1 MSYLRRQ
8 LVTSAL
14 VANAVRPAPGSVFS
28 VPAMF
33 GGWLVSELAPHVIA
47 GTAVDTALEVTRRGK
62 DPRHALL
69 GLTNMAAL
77 GYLIRQGGLSGR
89 QFGAGLK
96 DALGETYRADVL
108 ADADDLDWRTPLSQL
123 VWPFRAPKATT
134 SAIEVRKNIPFA
146 AEHGRRGLLDVYRPR
161 GDVSGAPVL
170 LQVHGGGW
178 TIGNKDQQGLPL
190 MRHMAAHGWVCVA
203 INYRLSPRDAFP
215 AHLVDVKRAIAWI
228 RQHIAEHGGDPGF
241 VAITGGS
248 AGGHLTA
255 LAALTPNDPEYQ
267 PGFEDADTTL
277 QAAVPFYGVY
287 DMAGVTGHRSIDLMR
302 DRFLA
307 PWVFKTSPKD
317 REAFEKASPICRV
330 RRDAPPFYVIHGTN
344 DVLADV
350 RVARAFVDK
359 LREVSDQPVAYT
371 ELSLT
376 QHAFDVF
383 PSLRSQ
389 HSVRGVDRFLRWAYA
404 RHQDPSGDPATDQ
417 DADAAVAE
425 ERADSPL

>member
-1 MSYLRRQ
+1 MPYLRRQ

-14 VANAVRPAPGSVFS
+14 VANAVRPVPGAAFS

-33 GGWLVSELAPHVIA
+33 GGWLVSELAPHFIA
-47 GTAVDTALEVTRRGK
+47 GTAVDTALEITRRGK
-62 DPRHALL
+62 DPRHALI
-69 GLTNMAAL
+69 GLANVAAL
-77 GYLIRQGGLSGR
+77 GYLMRQGGLSGR
-89 QFGAGLK
+89 QFNVGLR
-96 DALGETYRADVL
+96 DALGEGYRTEVL
-108 ADADDLDWRTPLSQL
+108 SDADDLDWKTPLSQL
-123 VWPFRAPKATT
+123 VWPFRAPRATS
-134 SAIEVRKNIPFA
+134 SAIEVHKDVPFA
-146 AEHGRRGLLDVYRPR
+146 PELGRRGLLDVYKPR

-215 AHLVDVKRAIAWI
+215 AHLVDVKRGIAWI
-228 RQHIAEHGGDPGF
+228 REHVEEYGGDPGF

-255 LAALTPNDPEYQ
+255 LAALTPDDPEYQ
-267 PGFEDADTTL
+267 PGFEDADTTV

-287 DMAGVTGHRSIDLMR
+287 DMAGVTGLKSVDFMR
-302 DRFLA
+302 ERFLA
-307 PWVFKTSPKD
+307 PWVFKTSSKD
-317 REAFEKASPICRV
+317 EEAFRKASPICRV
-330 RRDAPPFYVIHGTN
+330 RQDAPPFYVIHGTN

-350 RVARAFVDK
+350 RVARAFVDR
-359 LREVSDQPVAYT
+359 LREVSDAPVAFT

-389 HSVRGVDRFLRWAYA
+389 HSVRGVERFLRWAHA
-404 RHQDPSGDPATDQ
+404 RHQDPSRGPGTDAE
-417 DADAAVAE
+417 ADSAVAE
-425 ERADSPL
+425 PADSPS